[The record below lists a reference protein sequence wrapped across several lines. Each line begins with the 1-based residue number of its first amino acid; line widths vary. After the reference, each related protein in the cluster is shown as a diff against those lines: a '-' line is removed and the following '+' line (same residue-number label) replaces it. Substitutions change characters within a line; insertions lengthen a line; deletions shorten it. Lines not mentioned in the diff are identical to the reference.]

1 MNPIGIRNLLR
12 RGQAC
17 GRNVVF
23 DYHRQHGLD
32 IKIVRIFNTH
42 GPGMLLSDGRV
53 VSNSFLQALT
63 GQPITILGE
72 GDQTRSFCLVD
83 DLVAGFVTLM
93 DTDGRTT
100 GPINLENPSEFSIR
114 QLAELVINATGSNS
128 KLVRKP
134 IPSDGPTQRRPDIS
148 MAKEVLGWEPKVRL
162 GRSAHYF
169 EEVLREAG
177 GVDRNRL
184 TIRLRFGGIGIHGG
198 LRLKRPHLLVIG
210 NRVTRMALCD
220 EINFCFQ
227 TLLKAWSA
235 DRSLCQSVE
244 P

>member
-1 MNPIGIRNLLR
+1 
-12 RGQAC
+12 
-17 GRNVVF
+17 
-23 DYHRQHGLD
+23 
-32 IKIVRIFNTH
+32 
-42 GPGMLLSDGRV
+42 MLLSDGRV

-114 QLAELVINATGSNS
+114 QLAEFVINATGSNS

-134 IPSDGPTQRRPDIS
+134 ITSDGPTQRRPDIS

-162 GRSAHYF
+162 G
-169 EEVLREAG
+169 EA
-177 GVDRNRL
+177 L
-184 TIRLRFGGIGIHGG
+184 TI
-198 LRLKRPHLLVIG
+198 LKKYCVKLGR
-210 NRVTRMALCD
+210 
-220 EINFCFQ
+220 
-227 TLLKAWSA
+227 
-235 DRSLCQSVE
+235 
-244 P
+244 